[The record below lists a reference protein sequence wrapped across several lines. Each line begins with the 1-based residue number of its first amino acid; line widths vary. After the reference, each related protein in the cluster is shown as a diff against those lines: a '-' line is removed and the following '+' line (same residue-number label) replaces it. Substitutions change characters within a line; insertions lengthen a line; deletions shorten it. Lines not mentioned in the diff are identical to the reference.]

1 MNMRLLFCFIAALI
15 AGCGERTLP
24 TTGQSDEFIIL
35 TRVGASTYSIDQ
47 TIGATGFDYDLVRLF
62 AQEQGLKSRVVI
74 AANDSDILKRLK
86 TGEGQLA
93 AAWQTPTDDPELR
106 NSTPYFQSLNVLAT
120 HEASLPVTDI
130 KQLAHKKVHVVAGS
144 KQEAELREVQKTIP
158 DLIIAADNERSE
170 LDLMEGLA
178 TQRFEAAL
186 VNNAEFDIGSNYYPE
201 LQSSLKIGSARP
213 IVWLF
218 APGVAPDLI
227 EKANVFLDHLDKS
240 GEMDRL
246 KDRYFGHVERL
257 SQSDSVRFIE
267 RMRSVLPQYRSQFQA
282 AQISTGIDWR
292 LLAALAYQESQWNP
306 LATSSTGVRGM
317 MMLTEET
324 ADRLGVSN
332 RLDPG
337 QSINAGAKYLAD
349 LRDALPSSVS
359 EPDRLW
365 LGLAAYNLG
374 MGHLNAARHIA
385 KTQESNPD
393 SWYEMKKVLP
403 LLAKPQYYSRLK
415 SGKGR
420 GGEAVIM
427 TENIRVYADIL
438 NRHERPYSPFERIPE
453 KLAENQSHRLRP
465 LNGVSLPMV
474 SP

>member
-1 MNMRLLFCFIAALI
+1 MLI
-15 AGCGERTLP
+15 
-24 TTGQSDEFIIL
+24 
-35 TRVGASTYSIDQ
+35 
-47 TIGATGFDYDLVRLF
+47 
-62 AQEQGLKSRVVI
+62 
-74 AANDSDILKRLK
+74 
-86 TGEGQLA
+86 
-93 AAWQTPTDDPELR
+93 
-106 NSTPYFQSLNVLAT
+106 
-120 HEASLPVTDI
+120 
-130 KQLAHKKVHVVAGS
+130 
-144 KQEAELREVQKTIP
+144 
-158 DLIIAADNERSE
+158 
-170 LDLMEGLA
+170 
-178 TQRFEAAL
+178 
-186 VNNAEFDIGSNYYPE
+186 NNAEFNIGNNYYPE
-201 LQSSLKIGSARP
+201 LQSSLEIGPARP
-213 IVWLF
+213 IVWIF
-218 APGVAPDLI
+218 ASGVSQDLI
-227 EKANVFLDHLDKS
+227 EKANVFLKQLQKS

-246 KDRYFGHVERL
+246 KDRYFGHVELL

-267 RMRSVLPQYRSQFQA
+267 RMRSVLPQYRAQFQA

-306 LATSSTGVRGM
+306 LATSPTGVRGM

-324 ADRLGVSN
+324 ADRLGVNN
-332 RLDPG
+332 RLDPW
-337 QSINAGAKYLAD
+337 QSIHAGAKYLSD
-349 LRDALPSSVS
+349 LRDALPSSIG

-385 KTQESNPD
+385 KAQKANPD

-427 TENIRVYADIL
+427 TENIRVYTDIL

-453 KLAENQSHRLRP
+453 KLADNQSLRLRP
-465 LNGVSLPMV
+465 LTDQSLPMV